1 MSDDSDTT
9 TNGTTPQEA
18 QTAEIVW
25 EERYGDGEYAA
36 TFRGVTMNVYASKA
50 AKYAGAWHWFVDGGA
65 LSGLAGSKEVAQLTA
80 VAATRELIAQRAAA
94 AEPDPAWIRRDDG
107 VLRVS
112 DDPTPTT
119 ITIPAGTRCTITL
132 HGDGD
137 GATPDGPKQPAAD
150 ADDVVPLPPGEAVEI
165 GDWDE
170 RWIHA
175 AGKRDVYF
183 QTRYSKYQEWRDSTQ
198 PHATIVRRAA
208 AYLNQQRRADR
219 AANKEQ

>member
-1 MSDDSDTT
+1 MSDTNEPTT
-9 TNGTTPQEA
+9 ETPQEA
-18 QTAEIVW
+18 QT
-25 EERYGDGEYAA
+25 DQ
-36 TFRGVTMNVYASKA
+36 SKRWREA
-50 AKYAGAWHWFVDGGA
+50 IDF
-65 LSGLAGSKEVAQLTA
+65 SKRLPILT
-80 VAATRELIAQRAAA
+80 L
-94 AEPDPAWIRRDDG
+94 RDDT
-107 VLRVS
+107 
-112 DDPTPTT
+112 TPTT

-137 GATPDGPKQPAAD
+137 TAPPDVPRQPQD
-150 ADDVVPLPPGEAVEI
+150 DSDDVVPLPPGEAVEI
-165 GDWDE
+165 EDWDE

-208 AYLNQQRRADR
+208 AYLNQQRRAER